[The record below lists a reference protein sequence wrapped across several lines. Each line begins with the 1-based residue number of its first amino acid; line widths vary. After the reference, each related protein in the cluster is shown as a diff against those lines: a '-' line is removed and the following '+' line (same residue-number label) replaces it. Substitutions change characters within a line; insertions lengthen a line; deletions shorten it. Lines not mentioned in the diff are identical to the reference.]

1 MAWSDNLMHI
11 YMSLQCYLANGKG
24 SEIGIFILLLTAE
37 ILALSV
43 KHETSPQR
51 AGTRLSQEAG

>member
-1 MAWSDNLMHI
+1 MHI